1 MKDQAFNILIVDDH
15 QMLLEGV
22 RSFVAGQFPN
32 ASILLAS
39 SHKEILGILNKRN
52 IDVLLLDLILGNED
66 SRTFLSQL
74 LQIQPEMKIIV
85 VSSMEEESIVN
96 ALLQNGAKGFVGKSS
111 STMYIAE
118 AINAVAAGE
127 VYIDPLLKNHIQKKN
142 EHLNTTAIV
151 LTLREKEVL
160 SETLKGKRIKEI
172 AEALFISEKT
182 VENHRSNLFTKFE
195 VSNVSGLV
203 KKALLL
209 GYIPGKI
216 D

>member
-1 MKDQAFNILIVDDH
+1 MKRRPP
-15 QMLLEGV
+15 
-22 RSFVAGQFPN
+22 RSTLFPYTTLFRS
-32 ASILLAS
+32 SILLDS

-118 AINAVAAGE
+118 
-127 VYIDPLLKNHIQKKN
+127 
-142 EHLNTTAIV
+142 
-151 LTLREKEVL
+151 
-160 SETLKGKRIKEI
+160 
-172 AEALFISEKT
+172 
-182 VENHRSNLFTKFE
+182 
-195 VSNVSGLV
+195 
-203 KKALLL
+203 
-209 GYIPGKI
+209 
-216 D
+216 